1 MSLPIRGVRH
11 VMAHTISTEP
21 RAALSED
28 AVEAV
33 QVCTGEFLSLLVSEA
48 RQRVAREGRD
58 AVTEAD
64 LLTVLNTLG
73 FRGFTDSLKSHLQ
86 RCAAEDAQAR
96 AAPGKAPALARA
108 PLTPDRPAPPCRR
121 RRRSASGPNR
131 ARRALP
137 SRGRARAMRGLRLH
151 LRRPLPPPSPG
162 TPQTSTAAPPR
173 HSPLARC
180 RPRPTRLLR
189 PSPPRA
195 CCQRPRPHRSQRR
208 REQFPPW
215 NDARGESQWEHTSG
229 RARVLW
235 AFGTAVRSA
244 CAPGSDARHFSW
256 RVHGGS
262 LHPARPRPPQAQP
275 HKRDSICVRGKVL

>member
-1 MSLPIRGVRH
+1 
-11 VMAHTISTEP
+11 
-21 RAALSED
+21 
-28 AVEAV
+28 
-33 QVCTGEFLSLLVSEA
+33 
-48 RQRVAREGRD
+48 
-58 AVTEAD
+58 
-64 LLTVLNTLG
+64 
-73 FRGFTDSLKSHLQ
+73 
-86 RCAAEDAQAR
+86 
-96 AAPGKAPALARA
+96 
-108 PLTPDRPAPPCRR
+108 
-121 RRRSASGPNR
+121 
-131 ARRALP
+131 
-137 SRGRARAMRGLRLH
+137 MRGLRLH

-162 TPQTSTAAPPR
+162 TPQPSTAVPR

-235 AFGTAVRSA
+235 AFGAAVRSA

-275 HKRDSICVRGKVL
+275 HKRDSIMYLCTGKSTLGGGKVVHRMWVPPLRISDPCTKSQHTSSQRFHRPRRAPTLEHRPRRRQREHIRYRLAKRTRTP

>member
-64 LLTVLNTLG
+64 LLAVLNTLG

-96 AAPGKAPALARA
+96 SAPARA
-108 PLTPDRPAPPCRR
+108 PGWP
-121 RRRSASGPNR
+121 
-131 ARRALP
+131 
-137 SRGRARAMRGLRLH
+137 
-151 LRRPLPPPSPG
+151 
-162 TPQTSTAAPPR
+162 
-173 HSPLARC
+173 
-180 RPRPTRLLR
+180 
-189 PSPPRA
+189 
-195 CCQRPRPHRSQRR
+195 
-208 REQFPPW
+208 
-215 NDARGESQWEHTSG
+215 
-229 RARVLW
+229 
-235 AFGTAVRSA
+235 
-244 CAPGSDARHFSW
+244 APGSRQT
-256 RVHGGS
+256 GQP
-262 LHPARPRPPQAQP
+262 HPAGASPPVRPSHHLRCTARPIHDPRP
-275 HKRDSICVRGKVL
+275 KKVH